1 MSRWLRTLIACLLS
15 AAPIQRAGAAAPQV
29 GIEPSDGTGSRFK
42 IVISGRISVATLF
55 AFARALADPRIA
67 RTPAPS
73 VELNSPGG
81 SIPAAMA
88 IGGFVRAGGL
98 RTAVA
103 RRRTCDSACALIL
116 VAGIEWS
123 AGVGSVRIH
132 RPRYEPDQA
141 GEDADARARQAYK
154 DVLANM
160 RDYLERMGPGDRLLD
175 AMLAVPSGRLR
186 ALSHRELRAFR
197 LASSR
202 RAPTRVAAARTARL
216 VPSAGRLIAPA
227 GMRKQAKRTRG
238 KPSTPR
244 QRLLQAII
252 SAGPPPGLWR
262 ASAHRR
268 LSRSARQSVSRK
280 AAHHG
285 SRQKTLSVRRR
296 GRAPPLA

>member
-1 MSRWLRTLIACLLS
+1 MSRWLCTLIGCLLS
-15 AAPIQRAGAAAPQV
+15 AAPIQHAGAAARQV
-29 GIEPSDGTGSRFK
+29 AIEPSDATGSRFK

-55 AFARALADPRIA
+55 DFSRALADPRIA
-67 RTPAPS
+67 RTRAPF
-73 VELNSPGG
+73 VELDSPGG
-81 SIPAAMA
+81 SISAAIA

-103 RRRTCDSACALIL
+103 RRRTCDSACVLIL

-141 GEDADARARQAYK
+141 GQDAHARARQAYK
-154 DVLANM
+154 DVLAHM

-175 AMLAVPSGRLR
+175 AMLAVPPGRLR
-186 ALSHRELRAFR
+186 PLSHRELRAFG

-202 RAPTRVAAARTARL
+202 QAPTRVAAVRTARL

-227 GMRKQAKRTRG
+227 GMRKQRRRAQAGPT
-238 KPSTPR
+238 TPR
-244 QRLLQAII
+244 GRLMQAII

-262 ASAHRR
+262 ASAHRPPR
-268 LSRSARQSVSRK
+268 AAPQSVSRRA
-280 AAHHG
+280 AAHG
-285 SRQKTLSVRRR
+285 RRQKTRSVHRR
-296 GRAPPLA
+296 GRARPVA